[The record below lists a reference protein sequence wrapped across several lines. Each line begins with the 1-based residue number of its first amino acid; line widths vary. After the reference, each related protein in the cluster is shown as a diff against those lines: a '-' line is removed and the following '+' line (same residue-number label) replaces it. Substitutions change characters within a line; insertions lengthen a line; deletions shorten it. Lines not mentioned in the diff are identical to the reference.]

1 MATGYWNDL
10 GLFESKNRSSVD
22 ALAEREMLAKT
33 AKEERFAKERAFKP
47 KLDIELDKIIKRK
60 FRNIETAMSKDARI
74 GMLFRRAKSIVEE
87 VAAKELSVNGRK
99 VSAVL
104 RVGDLT
110 EREKIILME
119 LIKR

>member
-10 GLFESKNRSSVD
+10 SVFESKNLRSVD
-22 ALAEREMLAKT
+22 ALAEQERLSKT
-33 AKEERFAKERAFKP
+33 AKEEGFAKERAFKP

-60 FRNIETAMSKDARI
+60 FRNIETAMSKDSRI
-74 GMLFRRAKSIVEE
+74 GILFRRAKSIVEE
-87 VAAKELSVNGRK
+87 VAAKELSEKGKK
-99 VSAVL
+99 VSAVP
-104 RVGDLT
+104 RVSDLT